1 MVPQVPTCLT
11 APDARRLQLGEK
23 MVSKNTICL
32 WYDGKA
38 LDAGRFY
45 AETFPDIVVLAVRH
59 APGDYPSGKQA
70 TWRRW
75 ISR

>member
-1 MVPQVPTCLT
+1 
-11 APDARRLQLGEK
+11 